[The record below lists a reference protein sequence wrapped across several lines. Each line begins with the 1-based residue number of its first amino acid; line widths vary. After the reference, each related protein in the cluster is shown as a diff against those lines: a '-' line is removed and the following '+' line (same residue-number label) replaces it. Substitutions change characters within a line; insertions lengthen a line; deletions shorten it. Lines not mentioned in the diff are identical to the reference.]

1 MSFIDHYET
10 QLVDAGRR
18 RMESRWRNRIARW
31 LRVPRHRNA
40 AAVLAALLVGA
51 PAAAAVAGWNP
62 FDDAGRKPDSSPTT
76 SVHAPVPKLTLMLA
90 PLRRPQSPA
99 DRGQATSLAARGFWN
114 DVGGVQLDYIRVLDE
129 ARGIVMV
136 PVKHFGLS
144 LQRHA
149 GPPPRPADFAD
160 AVCLYI
166 PGTAGQARR
175 PCYTATRI
183 ADGFAIST
191 ESGGAVIGIVPDG
204 VARVRLSRRG
214 RSSEASVHD
223 NLFVADSPSPST
235 IDWIAPTGHTIKH
248 IELTQPQPQPGRP

>member
-1 MSFIDHYET
+1 MSFIDHYEM

-18 RMESRWRNRIARW
+18 RMERRWRNRIARW
-31 LRVPRHRNA
+31 LRVPRNRNA
-40 AAVLAALLVGA
+40 AAVLAALVVGA

-62 FDDAGRKPDSSPTT
+62 FDDPGRKADSSPTT
-76 SVHAPVPKLTLMLA
+76 SVHAPLPKLALMLA

-99 DRGQATSLAARGFWN
+99 DRGRATSLAARGFWD
-114 DVGGVQLDYIRVLDE
+114 DVGGVQLGYIRLLDP

-136 PVKHFGLS
+136 PVERFGLA
-144 LQRHA
+144 LQRRA

-166 PGTAGQARR
+166 PGTAATARR

-183 ADGFAIST
+183 AAGFAVSS

-204 VARVRLSRRG
+204 VARVRLSRRA
-214 RSSEASVHD
+214 RSAEAPVHD
-223 NLFVADSPSPST
+223 NLFVADSPSPSA
-235 IDWIAPTGHTIKH
+235 IDWLSATGHTIRH
-248 IELTQPQPQPGRP
+248 IDLTQPLPPPGRR